1 LRDEKAANGERIGE
15 AEGMTLA
22 LSSKMA
28 PAFSLEDI
36 RGGRSSVKWTR
47 YAPDVIPLSVAE
59 MDFAVA
65 SSVVDTIVE
74 RVRASDF
81 GYIDS
86 PGPLAGAFAEFAARR
101 WNWTV
106 DPSFVRVTTDVS
118 AAIVETLRYGI
129 PRGGTVV
136 INPPVY
142 TAFYELIDEAGAAR
156 RDIPLS
162 SDGTTWSM
170 DFVGLES
177 AFAAGADAFLLCNPQ
192 NPLGLVFDAATLLE
206 VARLAAKYDVLVI
219 SDEVHAPL
227 THPGV
232 TFVPFLDIARDQ
244 GVRCICVTSASKGW
258 NLAGAKCALMV
269 AGDERSLALLDAFPE
284 EVTCRTSI
292 LGLHAN
298 VTAFSAVEWLDKTI
312 AKVVANDE
320 LLAELLADRLPAAIY
335 HRPTASYLGWIDL
348 RAFGLGEDPAAV
360 LIDSARVALNSGHTY
375 GAAYD
380 GFVRINLACE
390 PALLVEAVLRIA
402 DFLDR

>member
-1 LRDEKAANGERIGE
+1 
-15 AEGMTLA
+15 MTLPA
-22 LSSKMA
+22 
-28 PAFSLEDI
+28 AFSLDEI

-65 SSVVDTIVE
+65 RSIADTIVE

-86 PGPLAGAFAEFAARR
+86 PGPLAGAFADFASRR
-101 WNWTV
+101 WNWTI
-106 DPSFVRVTTDVS
+106 DPTFVRVTTDVS

-142 TAFYELIDEAGAAR
+142 TAFYELIEEAGAKR
-156 RDIPLS
+156 VDVPLLV
-162 SDGTTWSM
+162 DGTAWSM
-170 DFVGLES
+170 DLIGLEG

-192 NPLGLVFDAATLLE
+192 NPLGLVFDSATLRE

-232 TFVPFLDIARDQ
+232 AFVPFLDVAKPY

-258 NLAGAKCALMV
+258 NLAGAKCAIMI
-269 AGDERSLALLDAFPE
+269 ACDERTRTLLDSFPE

-298 VTAFSAVEWLDKTI
+298 VTAFSTIDWLDATI
-312 AKVVANDE
+312 DKIVANDT
-320 LLAELLADRLPAAIY
+320 LLAQLLLEHLPNAVY
-335 HRPTASYLGWIDL
+335 HRPAASYLGWIDL
-348 RAFGLGEDPAAV
+348 RSFHLGQDPAAI
-360 LIDSARVALNSGHTY
+360 LIDAARVALNAGHSY

-380 GFVRINLACE
+380 GFVRINLACD
-390 PALLVEAVLRIA
+390 PVLLVAAVHRLSA
-402 DFLDR
+402 FLTRSEH

>member
-1 LRDEKAANGERIGE
+1 V
-15 AEGMTLA
+15 TL
-22 LSSKMA
+22 A
-28 PAFSLEDI
+28 PAFSVEEF

-86 PGPLAGAFAEFAARR
+86 PGPLAGAFAEFARTR

-106 DPSFVRVTTDVS
+106 DPSSVRVTTDVS
-118 AAIVETLRYGI
+118 AAIAETLRYGI

-142 TAFYELIDEAGAAR
+142 TAFYELIDEVAAER
-156 RDIPLS
+156 REVPLLV
-162 SDGTTWSM
+162 DDTTWSM
-170 DFVGLES
+170 DLAGLER

-192 NPLGLVFDAATLLE
+192 NPIGVVFDSDTLSE

-232 TFVPFLDIARDQ
+232 TFVPFLEIARRY

-258 NLAGAKCALMV
+258 NLAGTKCALMV
-269 AGDERSLALLDAFPE
+269 AGDERALAILDTFPD

-298 VTAFSAVEWLDKTI
+298 LTAFSAIDWLDDTI
-312 AKVVANDE
+312 ERVVANDE
-320 LLAELLADRLPAAIY
+320 LLARLLREQLPDAVY

-348 RAFGLGEDPAAV
+348 RAFRLGQDPAAI
-360 LIDSARVALNSGHTY
+360 LIDSARVALNGGHLY
-375 GAAYD
+375 GAAYE
-380 GFVRINLACE
+380 GFVRINLACD
-390 PALLVEAVLRIA
+390 PDVLIEAVRRISE
-402 DFLDR
+402 FLGQVEN

>member
-1 LRDEKAANGERIGE
+1 
-15 AEGMTLA
+15 MTL
-22 LSSKMA
+22 A
-28 PAFSLEDI
+28 PAFSLDQI
-36 RGGRSSVKWTR
+36 RGGRTSVKWTR

-65 SSVVDTIVE
+65 PAVADTIIE

-81 GYIDS
+81 GYVDA
-86 PGPLAGAFAEFAARR
+86 PGPLAEAFAGFAANR
-101 WNWTV
+101 WGWVV

-118 AAIVETLRYGI
+118 AAIVEALRYGI

-142 TAFYELIDEAGAAR
+142 TAFYELIDEAAANR
-156 RDIPLS
+156 RDVPLLV
-162 SDGTTWSM
+162 DGTTWTL
-170 DFVGLES
+170 DVAGLER
-177 AFAAGADAFLLCNPQ
+177 AFAAGTDAFLLCNPQ
-192 NPLGLVFDAATLLE
+192 NPVGIVFDEATLSE

-232 TFVPFLDIARDQ
+232 DFVPFLAVAQRYGAR
-244 GVRCICVTSASKGW
+244 CLCVTSASKGW
-258 NLAGAKCALMV
+258 NLAGAKCALMI
-269 AGDERSLALLDAFPE
+269 AGDERALALLDRFPE

-298 VTAFSAVEWLDKTI
+298 VAAFTSPDWLDETI
-312 AKVVANDE
+312 GKIVRNDE
-320 LLAELLADRLPAAIY
+320 LLAGLLGREVPAAVY
-335 HRPTASYLGWIDL
+335 HRPEASYLGWIDL
-348 RAFGLGEDPAAV
+348 RSYGLGENPAAI
-360 LIDSARVALNSGHTY
+360 LIDSARVALNAGHTY

-390 PALLVEAVLRIA
+390 PELLIEAVRRIGN
-402 DFLDR
+402 FLNSGSV